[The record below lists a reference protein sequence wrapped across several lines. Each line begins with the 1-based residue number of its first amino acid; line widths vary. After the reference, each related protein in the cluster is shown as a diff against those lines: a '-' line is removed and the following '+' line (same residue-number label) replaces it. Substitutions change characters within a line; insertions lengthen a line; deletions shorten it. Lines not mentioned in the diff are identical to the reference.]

1 MIRRITTAFQQ
12 QLQQQPCLEQHSHVS
27 SFVHDPPPPPAKPCV
42 VLTDARRAK
51 SDLHVLNPE
60 RRQIHFLAIDKCLYG
75 DGDSERCDCALI
87 INQQLHFI
95 EFKTSVAD
103 RNTGPGECIRQLAA
117 SICEFYDREIIEP
130 GETVFA
136 YACVGFT
143 REIPYNGARLRE
155 QQAILADKVSPR
167 RIRLRFLVESQIKVA

>member
-1 MIRRITTAFQQ
+1 MIRRISTAFQQ
-12 QLQQQPCLEQHSHVS
+12 QFRHQMCLKPHKHPDF
-27 SFVHDPPPPPAKPCV
+27 FVHDPPPPPHVPCV
-42 VLTDARRAK
+42 VLTDERKAK
-51 SDLHVLNPE
+51 SDLHVINTQKRE
-60 RRQIHFLAIDKCLYG
+60 VHFLAIDKCLYNSG
-75 DGDSERCDCALI
+75 DGERCDCALI

-103 RNTGPGECIRQLAA
+103 RNVGAGECIRQLAA
-117 SICEFYDREIIEP
+117 TICEFYDREIIEP

-155 QQAILADKVSPR
+155 QQALLANKIHPR
-167 RIRLRFLVESQIKVA
+167 RIRLRFLVQSEINIA

>member
-12 QLQQQPCLEQHSHVS
+12 RLQRQPCLEELSHPDF
-27 SFVHDPPPPPAKPCV
+27 FVHDPPPPPASPCV
-42 VLTDARRAK
+42 VLADIRRAK
-51 SDLHVLNPE
+51 SDLRVINAQQQL
-60 RRQIHFLAIDKCLYG
+60 IHFLAIDKCLYE
-75 DGDSERCDCALI
+75 DSDAERCDCALI

-95 EFKTSVAD
+95 EFKTSQAD

-117 SICEFYDREIIEP
+117 TICEFYDREIIEP
-130 GETVFA
+130 GATVFA

-155 QQAILADKVSPR
+155 QQEILAAKIRPR
-167 RIRLRFLVESQIKVA
+167 RVRLRFLVQNEIKAS